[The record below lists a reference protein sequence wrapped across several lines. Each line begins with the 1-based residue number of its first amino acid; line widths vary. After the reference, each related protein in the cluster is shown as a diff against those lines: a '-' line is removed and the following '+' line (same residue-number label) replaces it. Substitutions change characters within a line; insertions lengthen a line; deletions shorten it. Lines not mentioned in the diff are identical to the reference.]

1 MHMNSKGDSEF
12 SYADRYGIKPAKG
25 WKLPAT
31 ILAIVGIAW
40 VLWAGLFHAKPEFR
54 ITLISFSI
62 VSDEEVSIRYAIQRN
77 DPSTPATCTLQ
88 AKDVDKNVVGEIED
102 EINPGRATIEQN
114 TSIAKRNSAATSIV
128 AGCRVK

>member
-1 MHMNSKGDSEF
+1 
-12 SYADRYGIKPAKG
+12 
-25 WKLPAT
+25 LPAI

-40 VLWAGLFHAKPEFR
+40 VFWAGLFHAQPEFR

-88 AKDVDKNVVGEIED
+88 AKDADKNVVGEIED
-102 EINPGRATIEQN
+102 EITPGRASFEQI
-114 TSIAKRNSAATSIV
+114 TSIPTRSAAATAIV
-128 AGCRVK
+128 ARCRVK